1 MDNSLLLFGVVAVGA
16 FVFMQRQNA
25 AAAAAAAGARQR
37 SGSGQSFDL
46 GFNVGFDKFGR

>member
-1 MDNSLLLFGVVAVGA
+1 MDNSLLLFAVVAIGG
-16 FVFMQRQNA
+16 FVFLQRQNA

-37 SGSGQSFDL
+37 AGSGERFDL